1 MGRGEIETMS
11 DQDIETYIAKHIHDG
26 RADTSSEHE
35 NRDRFGEVFTP
46 AVLINEL
53 LDALPSY
60 IWSDTSARWLDPA
73 AGTGQFLALVY
84 ARLMRSLSK
93 KIPNLQKRK
102 THILEK
108 MLFMV
113 EKNPKNVVALRRLF
127 GSRTHISLA
136 DFLEQRAKWT
146 RDLGSTSFHVIAGN
160 PPFQKDKGGATYK
173 GSAGHQTLWDAFV
186 KEALTGP
193 LLEPC
198 GHLAFI
204 TPANWRRPDNDMYDL
219 MVRDNRLLFLH
230 IYGKAAGQELFG
242 IQNRFDAY
250 VIERTNPVSQNN
262 VPGKYVSPLCD
273 TEHPPKLLL
282 IDEKGKMRRDIRVET
297 WPFLPNYAYDQIRK
311 IMVKDPLL
319 GIPILFHSAD
329 YDARRLKKSKTRKFR
344 WPIVHGITKKGLTL
358 RYAQERKTT
367 QFGQSKVL
375 LNFNEKQYPYNDFAG
390 KYGMSQL
397 TFGIPIRSKREG
409 DRWIKVLTSPKFV
422 EILEATKWSA
432 FQTDYRMFRYFD
444 RELYRKPFDK

>member
-1 MGRGEIETMS
+1 MGRGEIETMT

-26 RADTSSEHE
+26 QAETSPDHD

-53 LDALPSY
+53 LDALPQRV
-60 IWSDTSARWLDPA
+60 WSDPSCCWLDPT
-73 AGTGQFLALVY
+73 AGTGHFLALVY
-84 ARLMRSLSK
+84 VRLMRSLSK

-127 GSRTHISLA
+127 GTRAHISLA
-136 DFLEQRAKWT
+136 DFLEQRGKWT

-160 PPFQKDKGGATYK
+160 PPFQKDKGGVRYK
-173 GSAGHQTLWDAFV
+173 GSAGNQTLWDAFV
-186 KEALTGP
+186 KEALTGD
-193 LLEPC
+193 LLEPF

-242 IQNRFDAY
+242 IQSRFDAY
-250 VIERTNPVSQNN
+250 VIERTNP
-262 VPGKYVSPLCD
+262 
-273 TEHPPKLLL
+273 EHPVNPAKLLL
-282 IDEKGKMRRDIRVET
+282 IDEKGETHRSIQLET

-311 IMVKDPLL
+311 IMVKDQAH
-319 GIPILFHSAD
+319 GIPVLFHSAD
-329 YDARRLKKSKTRKFR
+329 YDARRLTKRKTRKFR

-358 RYAQERKTT
+358 RYAKERKTT

-444 RELYRKPFDK
+444 RNLYRKPL